1 MQEQFPCEMCMAAS
15 IALISPYSVPR
26 HSQFLNHCICL
37 PTSAVFNLH
46 TISYNMEGF
55 KYGIIVGNKC
65 TRSVYFVNLSFWS
78 TREVVTFHYTFVL
91 ISLHP
96 SILSLEHF

>member
-1 MQEQFPCEMCMAAS
+1 
-15 IALISPYSVPR
+15 
-26 HSQFLNHCICL
+26 
-37 PTSAVFNLH
+37 
-46 TISYNMEGF
+46 MEGF

-91 ISLHP
+91 
-96 SILSLEHF
+96 